1 MPSLNFED
9 IMVLLRQRKRIY
21 GSDLRAHKFCLA
33 QAKFFIFLFHFSSI
47 NREES
52 QYIWWKDKV
61 SYSYYHF
68 PVYNKSVDY
77 SSSGLHV
84 ISLSIRQWILDS
96 YSFKPCLSRGVPK
109 GYDFQFPFQFF
120 QNFRFPPII
129 IIDFRFR
136 VDPNLIIS
144 MFKFSK

>member
-1 MPSLNFED
+1 
-9 IMVLLRQRKRIY
+9 MVLISVHTNFASRRPNSLFFYFTFPPLIAKKASTYDEKI
-21 GSDLRAHKFCLA
+21 KFLIVITTLLC
-33 QAKFFIFLFHFSSI
+33 II
-47 NREES
+47 
-52 QYIWWKDKV
+52 
-61 SYSYYHF
+61 
-68 PVYNKSVDY
+68 KSVDY

-136 VDPNLIIS
+136 VDPNL
-144 MFKFSK
+144 FSYQC